1 MGVTTAH
8 RHSPH
13 EPLSSHDQLTMA
25 EFSRRSGVAP
35 SGIRFY
41 EQVGLI
47 RADRT
52 LGNQRRFERSELR
65 RVAFVRTA
73 QKVGLSLDEIR
84 EALESLPTSRTP
96 SKADWAEL
104 SASWRPRLDA
114 RIRALEE
121 LRDQLDQCIG
131 CGCLSLGRCAL
142 NNPADQA
149 RERGTGAVFLSGE
162 RG

>member
-1 MGVTTAH
+1 MTSAD

-41 EQVGLI
+41 EQLGLI
-47 RADRT
+47 RAERT

-73 QKVGLSLDEIR
+73 QRVGLSLEEIR
-84 EALESLPTSRTP
+84 EALDSLPTSRTP
-96 SKADWAEL
+96 SRSDWAKL
-104 SASWRPRLDA
+104 SATWRPRLDA
-114 RIRALEE
+114 RIRALQD

-142 NNPADQA
+142 NNPADEA
-149 RERGTGAVFLSGE
+149 RAQGSGAVFLNGDH
-162 RG
+162 G